1 MESYDIISLSL
12 FLLLSFCLSEDGEL
26 RRTLQSLSLGKA
38 RVLTK
43 HPKVKE
49 VEDSDQFTFNADF
62 KHRMWRI
69 KINQVQLK
77 ETVGVVCC
85 THMHTQLCTY
95 MYIVIVCMYMYQYMH
110 TFTLTH
116 AHVHTHARLDGGE
129 CGNQ

>member
-1 MESYDIISLSL
+1 VNISLFFPTPPPP
-12 FLLLSFCLSEDGEL
+12 FLSISEDDEL

-49 VEDSDQFTFNADF
+49 VVDTDQFTFNADF

-77 ETVGVVCC
+77 ETVGGA
-85 THMHTQLCTY
+85 Y
-95 MYIVIVCMYMYQYMH
+95 
-110 TFTLTH
+110 
-116 AHVHTHARLDGGE
+116 
-129 CGNQ
+129 N

>member
-1 MESYDIISLSL
+1 MFLRPSLSL
-12 FLLLSFCLSEDGEL
+12 SLVEDDEL

-49 VEDSDQFTFNADF
+49 VMDSDQFTFNADF

-77 ETVGVVCC
+77 ETVGGVYC
-85 THMHTQLCTY
+85 TLIIPRTY
-95 MYIVIVCMYMYQYMH
+95 CY
-110 TFTLTH
+110 TPL
-116 AHVHTHARLDGGE
+116 
-129 CGNQ
+129 